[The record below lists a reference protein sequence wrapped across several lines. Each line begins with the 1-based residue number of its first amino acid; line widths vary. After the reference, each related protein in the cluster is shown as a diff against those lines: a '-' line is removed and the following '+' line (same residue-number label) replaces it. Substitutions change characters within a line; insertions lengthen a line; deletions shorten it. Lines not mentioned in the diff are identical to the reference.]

1 MSGIAYVLY
10 RIFISVFFVYKW
22 KKYFRIGLIVFIVV
36 LILIYVIN
44 RSWEKK
50 RLEKLGL
57 DPESY
62 IYYSKYTSFRNRVS
76 FIFTYSVQDYVY
88 EVKTTNKSYNFSKGL
103 FRYEDNLGEYYTD
116 RRIVWYAY
124 TKKNL
129 LKNRLSLHKLRIYSL
144 EKCNRMLLEKFPEQQ
159 EAYES
164 VKKAWAE
171 RVNELPEKKKPR
183 KGMLKKIDGTKE
195 LHKMIRNNLY
205 AMEVSRKYIMDN
217 KPRYVTMLKKTEKR
231 KDDVREIK
239 NFQVDLNDKK
249 DR

>member
-1 MSGIAYVLY
+1 
-10 RIFISVFFVYKW
+10 
-22 KKYFRIGLIVFIVV
+22 
-36 LILIYVIN
+36 
-44 RSWEKK
+44 
-50 RLEKLGL
+50 
-57 DPESY
+57 
-62 IYYSKYTSFRNRVS
+62 
-76 FIFTYSVQDYVY
+76 
-88 EVKTTNKSYNFSKGL
+88 
-103 FRYEDNLGEYYTD
+103 
-116 RRIVWYAY
+116 
-124 TKKNL
+124 
-129 LKNRLSLHKLRIYSL
+129 
-144 EKCNRMLLEKFPEQQ
+144 MLLEKFPEQQ
-159 EAYES
+159 ETYES

-183 KGMLKKIDGTKE
+183 KGMLKQIDGTKE